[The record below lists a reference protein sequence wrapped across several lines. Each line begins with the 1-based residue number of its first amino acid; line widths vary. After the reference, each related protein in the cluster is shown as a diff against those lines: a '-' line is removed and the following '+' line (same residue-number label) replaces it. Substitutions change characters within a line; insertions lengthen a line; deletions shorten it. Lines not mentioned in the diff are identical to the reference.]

1 MSSCISLASAIPN
14 EAWIAPNAGSR
25 LSIDSDISPMV
36 QLMMPTNSAKDGSRR
51 RRAGRTLS
59 TMACSRLGR
68 VIGGALLIARTAGRG
83 QSARRVEGPAHERVP
98 PFAWLPG
105 SPSPLRGRAGGVC
118 CCGLRLPSSDRRDV
132 PRPETK
138 RSAMNDK
145 RSIGRSDGAGM
156 HPDLNE
162 LPAWT
167 DHYFLRSQATVQRVG
182 DKRVTYAVFMRRP
195 VVSAPRLC
203 IEWMQQVAKA
213 RGTTFDIDLQY
224 REGKWVGAGE
234 PIMYI
239 SGSFVHLVDTETIFL
254 MK

>member
-1 MSSCISLASAIPN
+1 
-14 EAWIAPNAGSR
+14 
-25 LSIDSDISPMV
+25 
-36 QLMMPTNSAKDGSRR
+36 
-51 RRAGRTLS
+51 
-59 TMACSRLGR
+59 
-68 VIGGALLIARTAGRG
+68 
-83 QSARRVEGPAHERVP
+83 
-98 PFAWLPG
+98 
-105 SPSPLRGRAGGVC
+105 
-118 CCGLRLPSSDRRDV
+118 
-132 PRPETK
+132 
-138 RSAMNDK
+138 MNDK
-145 RSIGRSDGAGM
+145 QPIGRSNGAGM

-167 DHYFLRSQATVQRVG
+167 DHYFLRSKATVQRFG

-203 IEWMQQVAKA
+203 IEWMQQVASA

-254 MK
+254 MKLGPACVAAFNAYTMCTGCPMSASSPWMRAIAPARKWRS